1 MDAIAYNKQLDASL
15 AEGGEVNQELF
26 FKFADAHGYGAVSTV
41 GWLEAK
47 LTVLR
52 GRLAKGHALSLYD
65 PATKKLHPVSN
76 MAEFS
81 AWASSNFPGT
91 EV

>member
-1 MDAIAYNKQLDASL
+1 MDAITYNKQLDVSL
-15 AEGGEVNQELF
+15 AEHGEVNQELF
-26 FKFADAHGYGAVSTV
+26 FKFAEAYGYGAASTV

-47 LTVLR
+47 LSVLR
-52 GRLAKGHALSLYD
+52 CRLEKGSPLSLYD
-65 PATKKLHPVSN
+65 PATKKQHPASI

-81 AWASSNFPGT
+81 VWASSNFPGT